1 MFTYPTVADFKDFFV
16 RDFPFQP
23 DPFPDPPGVAEPDK
37 YIQDS
42 DITRAQ
48 LQAKLMCNQKLFSD
62 QDMFNLGYELL
73 SAHYLTVNIR
83 ASSSGLNG
91 KFEWPAGS
99 KSVGSVSISQAIPD
113 SILKNPAYAYLTT
126 TNYGAEYLMMIW
138 PLLTGVMFT
147 VPGRTHP

>member
-23 DPFPDPPGVAEPDK
+23 NPIPTPPDVVEPDK

-48 LQAKLMCNQKLFSD
+48 LQAKSMCNQNLFSD
-62 QDMFNLGYELL
+62 QGMFNLGYELL
-73 SAHYLTVNIR
+73 SAHYLVVNIR

-99 KSVGSVSISQAIPD
+99 KSVGSVSISQSIPQ
-113 SILKNPAYAYLTT
+113 SILNNPMYAWLTT

-147 VPGRTHP
+147 SPGGTHA